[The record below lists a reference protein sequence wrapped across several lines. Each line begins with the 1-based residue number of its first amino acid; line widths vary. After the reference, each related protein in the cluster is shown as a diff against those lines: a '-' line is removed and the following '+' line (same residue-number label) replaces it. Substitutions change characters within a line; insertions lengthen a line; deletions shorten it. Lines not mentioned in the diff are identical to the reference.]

1 MIAFAAQI
9 ACLTEA
15 GAPSGAAAR
24 PLSRSFAARPG
35 TVGWATSAPAGAA
48 GWGVGSSYATPP
60 GPSAAMA
67 DGTTLSASAN
77 STQMT
82 IRGLPRTTTLF
93 RRPAGL
99 ADGLARKEPAP
110 LVDIHGTRPKQPGSP
125 APRTVRG
132 FGVACKIS
140 DEGAR
145 SPTQY
150 SEVGIDHSSRPAG
163 AGAAAATVSA
173 RRAPAT
179 PPPRRTLRAPE
190 V

>member
-9 ACLTEA
+9 ACLTES
-15 GAPSGAAAR
+15 GAPAGAAAR
-24 PLSRSFAARPG
+24 PEPSSFASTPG

-48 GWGVGSSYATPP
+48 GCGVGSSYATPP

-110 LVDIHGTRPKQPGSP
+110 LVDIHGTRPNNLGPPLPGPSGDSALHARYRTNGPVPQPNTQKWGS
-125 APRTVRG
+125 T
-132 FGVACKIS
+132 I
-140 DEGAR
+140 
-145 SPTQY
+145 
-150 SEVGIDHSSRPAG
+150 RPGGAG
-163 AGAAAATVSA
+163 AGAAAATLGS
-173 RRAPAT
+173 R
-179 PPPRRTLRAPE
+179 
-190 V
+190 